1 MARVT
6 DMTQGSTTKHILKFA
21 LPLLLGNLFQQCYNL
36 VDSIVVG
43 KHVGKNALAA
53 VGACGSLNFLF
64 FSLSSGLSIGVGV
77 IVAQYFGA
85 GEEKQIKKSVINAI
99 LVIAAVAFT
108 ISLFAVGFA
117 PHILRLLSTPDKI
130 IEDSITYLRIT
141 CSGLIAVATYNCVAS
156 VLRAL
161 GDSRTPLIFLIISS
175 FINIAFD
182 LLLVLVFNMGV
193 AGVAFATII
202 SQVISAV
209 TSLIYAYK
217 RVKYFQITREEIKL
231 DFSIVRNIVRIGVPI
246 SLQTSMIAISC
257 ILLQRVVNSFN
268 ETIVAAF
275 TITSRIE
282 SLVQQPYSS
291 LGAALTTYSGQN
303 MGAGKIDRVKK
314 GLRCGTVIAL
324 IFSLTMLPFAYIFGE
339 SIAHIFVKEQDVIHI
354 AAKALRITSL
364 CYFPLGMIYVPR
376 AVLNGVGDAQF
387 SMLNG
392 ISEVVC
398 RILFSNVLTKIAFIG
413 YWGVWGTSGAT
424 WTVTAIVCMLR
435 YFNGGWKKKGI
446 TQNSKG

>member
-21 LPLLLGNLFQQCYNL
+21 LPLLLGNLVQQCYNL

-85 GEEKQIKKSVINAI
+85 GEEKQIKRSISNAV
-99 LVIAAVAFT
+99 LVIASVALV
-108 ISLFAVGFA
+108 ISLAAVVFA
-117 PHILRLLSTPDKI
+117 PQILRMLSTPEKI
-130 IEDSITYLRIT
+130 IGDSITYLRIT
-141 CSGLIAVATYNCVAS
+141 CAGLLAVALYNCVSS

-175 FINIAFD
+175 IINISFD
-182 LLLVLVFNMGV
+182 LIFVLGLNMGV
-193 AGVAFATII
+193 FGVGLATFIA
-202 SQVISAV
+202 QVISAV
-209 TSLIYAYK
+209 TALIYAVK
-217 RVKYFQITREEIKL
+217 RVEYFHITKGEMQIDTK
-231 DFSIVRNIVRIGVPI
+231 IVKNIVRIGVPI

-303 MGAGKIDRVKK
+303 MGAGNIDRVKK
-314 GLRCGTVIAL
+314 GLRSGTIIAL
-324 IFSLTMLPFAYIFGE
+324 IFSLMMLPVAYIFGE
-339 SIAHIFVKEQDVIHI
+339 SIAHLFVKEQDVIQI
-354 AAKALRITSL
+354 GAKALRITSL

-376 AVLNGVGDAQF
+376 AVLNGAGDAQF
-387 SMLNG
+387 AMING

-398 RILFSNVLTKIAFIG
+398 RILFSNVLTKIAIIG
-413 YWGVWGTSGAT
+413 YWGVWATSGAT
-424 WTVTAIVCMLR
+424 WTVTAIVCMMR
-435 YFNGGWKKKGI
+435 YFSGGWKKKGLVE
-446 TQNSKG
+446 KAKE